1 MILGFLSEKPMCG
14 YELRKKME
22 QLQGYARTFSDGA
35 VYPATKRMVESGL
48 IAQRDEV
55 RDGRQ
60 RREFSLLDA
69 GRSRLVET
77 LRDAHGFNITD
88 SNRWSVIL
96 TFLSIVPDPDDRD
109 AVLRRRYDYLNET
122 SIHFFYCDSGRAL
135 EAQEIDDPYRRGIIA
150 LHDQQVV
157 AEIRWLESMLGSGVS
172 SQGGKKES
180 KDVGDC

>member
-35 VYPATKRMVESGL
+35 VYPATKRMVESRL
-48 IAQRDEV
+48 ISQRDEI

-69 GRSRLVET
+69 GRSRLIET
-77 LRDAHGFNITD
+77 LRDAQGFNITD

-96 TFLSIVPDPDDRD
+96 TFLSVVPDVGDRD
-109 AVLRRRYDYLNET
+109 AVLRRRYDYLNKT

-135 EAQEIDDPYRRGIIA
+135 ETREIDDPYRRGIIH
-150 LHDQQVV
+150 LHDEQV
-157 AEIRWLESMLGSGVS
+157 ASEIRWLESVLGSGVS
-172 SQGGKKES
+172 ETPSSE
-180 KDVGDC
+180 